1 MLTCNVAT
9 RKWVESERNCNEPTL
24 ERVITI
30 KKPHQR
36 RPAERVA
43 LSIQLGSG
51 EHHRYRLE
59 MTTTTNPC
67 DVILCRV
74 FSMLKAPPSPFNI
87 MNVCKTDVWMLDT
100 ANIITDRWFGLQRSL
115 VKVRSQLL

>member
-1 MLTCNVAT
+1 MLSCNVAT

-36 RPAERVA
+36 RAAERVT

-59 MTTTTNPC
+59 VTTTTNPC
-67 DVILCRV
+67 NVILCRV
-74 FSMLKAPPSPFNI
+74 FSMLKALSPFKI

-100 ANIITDRWFGLQRSL
+100 AKIITDRWFGEGSFTALIPTLHQE
-115 VKVRSQLL
+115 